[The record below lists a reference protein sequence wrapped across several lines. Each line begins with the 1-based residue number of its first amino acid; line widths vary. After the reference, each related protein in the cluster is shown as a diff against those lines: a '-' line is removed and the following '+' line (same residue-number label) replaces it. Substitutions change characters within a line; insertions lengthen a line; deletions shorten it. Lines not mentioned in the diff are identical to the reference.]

1 MGMIQQQHAV
11 ETFKSI
17 QVLSL
22 AGLRL
27 LALFNGGA
35 AVALLAYLGNIAGK
49 GIAIPKMA
57 LPLKLYLFGLFFCGL
72 AFLAGYATQL
82 VLYNE
87 SIGRSP
93 KLKSQWFQAAGVV
106 LAMLSLLLF
115 VVGSSVAAGRFPS
128 GPVATP
134 CADVSV

>member
-1 MGMIQQQHAV
+1 MLQDQHAV

-17 QVLSL
+17 QAISL
-22 AGLRL
+22 AGLKL

-35 AVALLAYLGNIAGK
+35 AVSLLAYLGNIAGK
-49 GIAIPKMA
+49 GIAIPDMA

-87 SIGRSP
+87 SIGRPP
-93 KLKSQWFQAAGVV
+93 KIKSQWFQGIGVV
-106 LAMLSLLLF
+106 LATVSLVLF
-115 VVGSSVAAGRFPS
+115 VMGSSVAAGRFPR

>member
-1 MGMIQQQHAV
+1 MRMIHEEHAV

-17 QVLSL
+17 QAISL
-22 AGLRL
+22 AGLKL

-49 GIAIPKMA
+49 GIMIPEMA

-87 SIGRSP
+87 SVGRP
-93 KLKSQWFQAAGVV
+93 PRWKSEWFQAAGVV
-106 LAMLSLLLF
+106 LASLSLILF

-128 GPVATP
+128 GPVAGP
-134 CADVSV
+134 CADMSV